1 MELPSARNLLKS
13 FQNKL
18 KTFKIPIFSFS
29 LQIIMSKTEKKHGF
43 WFYFGRGMAG
53 IGIAL
58 LLVVLYVYLSVP
70 TYSFREPK
78 PFSGEYLY
86 NPYQDMNPDQ
96 WKKYHFHCHSRKFFG
111 LTNGRKSKEETI
123 DSVYQALGY
132 DHYGISDYMGIN
144 THGSEREDYIPAY
157 EHGYGLFRKT
167 HQICI
172 GAEKVYW
179 PDFPFM
185 QNLNMKQHM
194 INKLGERCRFVMP
207 AHASFTK
214 GYKVS
219 DMIFLSNYRL
229 IEVVNPYGNAFEHW
243 DKALSN
249 GHRVYALGDD
259 DTHNINKASEVCH
272 NLTMVN
278 TESLDPES
286 VYNALDLGLCYAVE
300 FDNFFHYPMTLAEKV
315 EQAHALPHLTCAQLV
330 GDTLFI
336 ETSSPEMQ
344 EVQFIGQDGKVLKT
358 EENVATALYVIQPED
373 HYVRTHI
380 NVNGLQHFYLNPVTR
395 HTTPEPV
402 DRQLDF
408 VNQAQTYLY
417 WFVYFGAFVAL
428 AWYLIKMAKAKK
440 EENK

>member
-1 MELPSARNLLKS
+1 
-13 FQNKL
+13 
-18 KTFKIPIFSFS
+18 
-29 LQIIMSKTEKKHGF
+29 MSKGKQKHGF
-43 WFYFGRGMAG
+43 WYYFGRVMAG

-58 LLVVLYVYLSVP
+58 LLLVLYIYLSVP
-70 TYSFREPK
+70 TYSFKEPK

-96 WKKYHFHCHSRKFFG
+96 WKKYHFHCHSRKYFG
-111 LTNGRKSKEETI
+111 LTNGRKSAEKTI

-144 THGSEREDYIPAY
+144 KHGAEREDYIPAY

-172 GAEKVYW
+172 GAESVYW

-194 INKLGERCRFVMP
+194 LNKLGERCRFVMP

-219 DMIFLSNYRL
+219 DMILLSNYRL

-259 DTHNINKASEVCH
+259 DTHNITNVHEVCR

-278 TESLDPES
+278 TPDLDPEH
-286 VYNALDLGLCYAVE
+286 VYEALDKGLCYAVE
-300 FDNFFHYPMTLAEKV
+300 FDNWYYHPLSL
-315 EQAHALPHLTCAQLV
+315 EQKANDTRALDYLTQAQLV

-336 ETSSPEMQ
+336 STSAETMRK
-344 EVQFIGQDGKVLKT
+344 VKFIGQDGKVLKT
-358 EENVATALYVIQPED
+358 EENVATAYYIIQAED
-373 HYVRTHI
+373 TYVRTRI
-380 NVNGLQHFYLNPVTR
+380 DLNGRHFLYLNPVTR
-395 HTTPEPV
+395 HSSAELD
-402 DRQLDF
+402 DRRLDSI
-408 VNQAQTYLY
+408 NYAQTGLY
-417 WFVYFGAFVAL
+417 WLVYAVAL
-428 AWYLIKMAKAKK
+428 LAMIWYLIRKAKEK
-440 EENK
+440 SA

>member
-1 MELPSARNLLKS
+1 
-13 FQNKL
+13 
-18 KTFKIPIFSFS
+18 
-29 LQIIMSKTEKKHGF
+29 MSKGKQKHGF
-43 WFYFGRGMAG
+43 WFFVERIFLGL
-53 IGIAL
+53 GIAL
-58 LLVVLYVYLSVP
+58 LLLVLYVYLSVP
-70 TYSFREPK
+70 TYSFKEPK

-86 NPYQDMNPDQ
+86 NPYQDMNSDQ

-111 LTNGRKSKEETI
+111 ITNGRKSKEVTI

-157 EHGYGLFRKT
+157 EHGYGLIRKT

-172 GAEKVYW
+172 GAESVYR

-194 INKLGERCRFVMP
+194 INMLGERCRFVMP

-214 GYKVS
+214 GYKVN

-229 IEVVNPYGNAFEHW
+229 LEVLNPYGNALEHW

-259 DTHNINKASEVCH
+259 DTHDITKAQEVCH

-278 TESLDPES
+278 IPDLNPEH
-286 VYNALDLGLCYAVE
+286 VYDALDKGLCYAVE
-300 FDNFFHYPMTLAEKV
+300 FDNWFHFPMTLAEKV
-315 EQAHALPHLTCAQLV
+315 EQAHALPYLKRAQLV

-336 ETSSPEMQ
+336 ETSANKMQ
-344 EVQFIGQDGKVLKT
+344 EVKFIGQEGQVLKT
-358 EENVATALYVIQPED
+358 EEKVATAYYIIQPED
-373 HYVRTHI
+373 HYVRTQI

-395 HTTPEPV
+395 HPTPEPV
-402 DRQLDF
+402 DQRLDF
-408 VNQAQTYLY
+408 INKPQTYLY
-417 WFVYFGAFVAL
+417 CFVYIVAFATL
-428 AWYLIKMAKAKK
+428 IWYLFKKAKEKK
-440 EENK
+440 EESK

>member
-1 MELPSARNLLKS
+1 M
-13 FQNKL
+13 NK
-18 KTFKIPIFSFS
+18 
-29 LQIIMSKTEKKHGF
+29 EKRKKGF
-43 WFYFGRGMAG
+43 WFYFGRVMAG
-53 IGIAL
+53 LGIAL

-70 TYSFREPK
+70 TYSFKEPK

-111 LTNGRKSKEETI
+111 LTNGRKSKEVTI

-144 THGSEREDYIPAY
+144 QHGAEREDYIPAY

-185 QNLNMKQHM
+185 QNLNMKQHT

-207 AHASFTK
+207 AHASFTS

-219 DMIFLSNYRL
+219 DMVLLSNYRL
-229 IEVVNPYGNAFEHW
+229 LEVLNPYGNAIEHW

-259 DTHNINKASEVCH
+259 DTHNINNVHEVCR

-278 TESLDPES
+278 TPDLNPNH
-286 VYNALDLGLCYAVE
+286 VYEALEKGLCYAVE
-300 FDNFFHYPMTLAEKV
+300 FDNWYYYPLTL
-315 EQAHALPHLTCAQLV
+315 EQKANDARSLGYLTQAQLV

-336 ETSSPEMQ
+336 STSAEIMK

-358 EENVATALYVIQPED
+358 EESIGTACYVIQPED
-373 HYVRTHI
+373 HYVRTRI
-380 NVNGLQHFYLNPVTR
+380 DLNGRHFLYLNPITR
-395 HTTPEPV
+395 HPSPNI
-402 DRQLDF
+402 DDQRLDSI
-408 VNQAQTYLY
+408 NYAQTGLY
-417 WFVYFGAFVAL
+417 WAIYVVAFVAFI
-428 AWYLIKMAKAKK
+428 WYMYKKAKEK
-440 EENK
+440 KA